1 MLLHELQVARFV
13 LSSLS
18 TNDLNGELSLGI
30 VPPIEIRNHRNR
42 ERKICERCLLSI
54 ATSGMDTE
62 ARAAFTVANTSASFS
77 LRASA
82 AVKAA

>member
-30 VPPIEIRNHRNR
+30 VPPTEIRTHRNR
-42 ERKICERCLLSI
+42 ERKICEHCLLSI
-54 ATSGMDTE
+54 APATWFDRERSRDE
-62 ARAAFTVANTSASFS
+62 SD
-77 LRASA
+77 
-82 AVKAA
+82 

>member
-54 ATSGMDTE
+54 DP
-62 ARAAFTVANTSASFS
+62 ASRFDRERS
-77 LRASA
+77 RDKSD
-82 AVKAA
+82 